1 MYYPRLK
8 RDGNTGESMSQQ
20 RSPPDW
26 MYRNSRPNDDGY
38 FENMTRVIF
47 QGGLNWKII
56 DRKWPNFRTAF
67 SNFSIDTVAKYD
79 ETEVEQLMN
88 DAGIVRNR
96 AKIVATITNAKQFQA
111 IMRNHGSFR
120 SYIDGLDKSEN
131 YANMVKELAKKF
143 SRLGPSSAQMFLYSV
158 GENITHES

>member
-1 MYYPRLK
+1 
-8 RDGNTGESMSQQ
+8 MSQQ
-20 RSPPDW
+20 WSPPDW

-47 QGGLNWKII
+47 QGGLNWRII
-56 DRKWPNFRTAF
+56 DRKWPNFRKAF

-96 AKIVATITNAKQFQA
+96 AKIVATITNAKQFQT
-111 IMRNHGSFR
+111 IMRNHESFR
-120 SYIDGLDKSEN
+120 SYIDSLDKSEN
-131 YANMVKELAKKF
+131 YARMVKELAKKF
-143 SRLGPSSAQMFLYSV
+143 SRLGPSSARIFLYSV

>member
-1 MYYPRLK
+1 
-8 RDGNTGESMSQQ
+8 MSQQ
-20 RSPPDW
+20 WSPPDW

-47 QGGLNWKII
+47 QGGLNWRII
-56 DRKWPNFRTAF
+56 DRKWPNFRKAF

-79 ETEVEQLMN
+79 ETKVEQLMN

-96 AKIVATITNAKQFQA
+96 AKIVATITNAKQFQG
-111 IMRNHGSFR
+111 IMRNHESFR
-120 SYIDGLDKSEN
+120 RYIDSLDKSEN
-131 YANMVKELAKKF
+131 YARMVKELAKKF
-143 SRLGPSSAQMFLYSV
+143 SRLGPSSARIFLYSV